1 MKLSIN
7 VHLQFFF
14 GRLSIILIYN
24 NEESKKIQK
33 SIKKM
38 VRKLEKNLILIR
50 HRQWKQVKRGREYA
64 TNANNRSVSLNLFL
78 YNNQNPS

>member
-1 MKLSIN
+1 
-7 VHLQFFF
+7 
-14 GRLSIILIYN
+14 
-24 NEESKKIQK
+24 
-33 SIKKM
+33 M

>member
-1 MKLSIN
+1 MSIYSSSL
-7 VHLQFFF
+7 VVSVSFSSTIMRKVKRF
-14 GRLSIILIYN
+14 
-24 NEESKKIQK
+24 KKV
-33 SIKKM
+33 KKM